1 MAILSGS
8 VSIQQGGNIV
18 AVVEGSATQDESLTQ
33 FLTVAS
39 ALYAYDGADFSRLV
53 AESATDPNL
62 LVALREAG
70 RQLSIAAA
78 DGADLPATINAL
90 AARALA
96 YGWNGSDWDALLTE
110 SDANP
115 NLFVGLRE
123 AGRQLS
129 IAAADG
135 ADLPAT
141 IIALAAR
148 SLAYGWN
155 GSDWDALVTES
166 DTNPNLRTGLYE
178 GANQIAQGDTPAD
191 GFTQPSNILDTL
203 AMPELYNELTSTWDR
218 QRGNYDFQVFSET
231 ARTAS
236 EYYSAFLV
244 NYNARGAHYS
254 LNVGAMSGTGPTLKL
269 NLVSND
275 ASNSINWN
283 AECGG
288 VEVASDTWTTPGA
301 GGIMIYPGLTQY
313 VGGTGE
319 VQYNMVLSRNHRWK
333 AALGG
338 TSPNITFSMGALYV
352 L

>member
-62 LVALREAG
+62 LVA
-70 RQLSIAAA
+70 
-78 DGADLPATINAL
+78 
-90 AARALA
+90 
-96 YGWNGSDWDALLTE
+96 
-110 SDANP
+110 
-115 NLFVGLRE
+115 LRE

-275 ASNSINWN
+275 ASIF
-283 AECGG
+283 A
-288 VEVASDTWTTPGA
+288 
-301 GGIMIYPGLTQY
+301 
-313 VGGTGE
+313 
-319 VQYNMVLSRNHRWK
+319 K
-333 AALGG
+333 AAA
-338 TSPNITFSMGALYV
+338 ALAQE
-352 L
+352 LHS